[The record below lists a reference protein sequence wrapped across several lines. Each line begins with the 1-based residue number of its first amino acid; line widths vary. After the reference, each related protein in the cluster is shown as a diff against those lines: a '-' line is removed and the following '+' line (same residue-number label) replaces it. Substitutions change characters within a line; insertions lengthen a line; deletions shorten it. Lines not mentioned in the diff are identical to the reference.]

1 MMYNVSLIK
10 LQMSYK
16 QITSDMLPLK
26 LDISVFK

>member
-16 QITSDMLPLK
+16 QNTSDMLPLK